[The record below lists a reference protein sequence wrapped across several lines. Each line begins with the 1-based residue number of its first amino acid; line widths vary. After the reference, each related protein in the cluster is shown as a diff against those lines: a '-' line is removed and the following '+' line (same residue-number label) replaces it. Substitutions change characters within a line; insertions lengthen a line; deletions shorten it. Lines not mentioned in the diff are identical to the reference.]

1 MRDAFKDP
9 ILLSVSLLP
18 VALLAVPAG
27 AARAKATL
35 AVVDESPVTV
45 IGRGFLAKER
55 VTLRTSVAGHLHRK
69 VVTANRLGRF
79 TAQFDGVEAAQCSPY
94 AVSAVGARGSRATTR
109 KIAIPPACGIPI
121 QP

>member
-1 MRDAFKDP
+1 MAAAVKLP
-9 ILLSVSLLP
+9 ILLSVPLLAA
-18 VALLAVPAG
+18 ALLALPAG
-27 AARAKATL
+27 AAGTKTSL

-45 IGRGFLAKER
+45 LGRGFVARER
-55 VTLRTSVAGHLHRK
+55 VTLRTSIAGRLHRK

-79 TAQFDGVEAAQCSPY
+79 TAQFDGVDVQCSPY
-94 AVSAVGARGSRATTR
+94 VVSAVGARGSRATTR

>member
-1 MRDAFKDP
+1 MAAAVKLL
-9 ILLSVSLLP
+9 ISLSVPLLAA
-18 VALLAVPAG
+18 ALLVLPAD
-27 AARAKATL
+27 AARPKASL
-35 AVVDESPVTV
+35 AVVDDSPVTV
-45 IGRGFLAKER
+45 SGRGFLARER
-55 VTLRTSVAGHLHRK
+55 VTLRTSVAGRLHVE

-79 TAQFDGVEAAQCSPY
+79 TAQFDGVDAQCSPY